1 MLKEIRFTVRMVPK
15 AKGRPRFNRA
25 GFTYTPRPTE
35 IAERAFITQALQH
48 KPKEPLQE
56 EAHINIKFFMPI
68 PKSERKWISEYPKS
82 CKPWHTKRPD
92 IDNLGKLV
100 LDALNKGFL
109 RDDSIIYELC
119 MSKEYSDDP
128 RIEVLIVGE

>member
-1 MLKEIRFTVRMVPK
+1 MVPK

-35 IAERAFITQALQH
+35 IAEKAFISQALQH
-48 KPKEPLQE
+48 KPEQPLQH

-68 PKSERKWISEYPKS
+68 PKSERKWIAEVPKS
-82 CKPWHTKRPD
+82 CVAWHTKKPD

-109 RDDSIIYELC
+109 RDDSIIYELW
-119 MSKEYSDDP
+119 MRKEYSNDP
-128 RIEVLIVGE
+128 RIEVLIIGK